1 MASFFK
7 RGAKSR
13 TSSYTDEDYEKPAI
27 PERGGGGYDAQQP
40 PSSYRSSGN
49 VSQGAQQNQDQ
60 VSNNTSAGGTNG
72 NYSNNAASSGSTA
85 NPRSD
90 SAYVNMRTI
99 SSSNN
104 VNRGSSH
111 DSYVNVDVN
120 PNAPIKQFTA
130 PDLLTLAFNEAI
142 RPHTEKI
149 EHLERQLVEMQL
161 YVDQLEQHRL
171 DMHNWIDKRGLRPG
185 ISFPTSLLHLTRT
198 DIAPCRRSTHNR
210 TAHGR
215 HACRCPGS

>member
-40 PSSYRSSGN
+40 PSSYKSSGN
-49 VSQGAQQNQDQ
+49 MSQGTPQGQDQ
-60 VSNNTSAGGTNG
+60 NNNNGGGTNG
-72 NYSNNAASSGSTA
+72 NYPHNGVNSSSSSS
-85 NPRSD
+85 NPRGESG
-90 SAYVNMRTI
+90 YVNMRTT
-99 SSSNN
+99 SSNNN
-104 VNRGSSH
+104 VNRSSTH
-111 DSYVNVDVN
+111 DSYVDIN
-120 PNAPIKQFTA
+120 PNAPVKQFTA

-149 EHLERQLVEMQL
+149 EHLERQLVEMQV

-185 ISFPTSLLHLTRT
+185 TSFRGLSYTCPTH
-198 DIAPCRRSTHNR
+198 
-210 TAHGR
+210 
-215 HACRCPGS
+215 